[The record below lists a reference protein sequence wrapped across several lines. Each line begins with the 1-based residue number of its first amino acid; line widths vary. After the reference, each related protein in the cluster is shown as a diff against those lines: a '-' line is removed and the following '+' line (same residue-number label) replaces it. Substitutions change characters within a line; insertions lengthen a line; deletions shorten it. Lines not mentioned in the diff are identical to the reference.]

1 MAARK
6 DEIAAILKEQIK
18 HFGQDLR
25 MEEVGVVV
33 EVGDGIARVWGLE
46 HAVASELLE
55 FPGEIYGLVLD
66 LEEDSVGVALMG
78 PDDHIK
84 EGDQVRRTGRILE
97 TPVGESFLGRVV
109 DPLGKPLDGKG
120 PVKPEGYRKTDA
132 KAPGVLMRQPVDTPL
147 QTGIKVIDA
156 LTPIGRGQREL
167 IIGDRRTG
175 KTAIAVDTIINQ
187 KAKGSTASMSPSA
200 KSPPPWPRWWMPC
213 VATGPWSTPSWW
225 PLPPRIRLL
234 CSTSPPTP
242 DAPWA
247 STSAI
252 RAGTP

>member
-46 HAVASELLE
+46 HAVSSELLE

-84 EGDQVRRTGRILE
+84 EGPGPPHGKDPGD
-97 TPVGESFLGRVV
+97 PGGGELPGASGGS
-109 DPLGKPLDGKG
+109 PG
-120 PVKPEGYRKTDA
+120 
-132 KAPGVLMRQPVDTPL
+132 KAPG
-147 QTGIKVIDA
+147 
-156 LTPIGRGQREL
+156 RE
-167 IIGDRRTG
+167 G
-175 KTAIAVDTIINQ
+175 
-187 KAKGSTASMSPSA
+187 
-200 KSPPPWPRWWMPC
+200 PR
-213 VATGPWSTPSWW
+213 
-225 PLPPRIRLL
+225 
-234 CSTSPPTP
+234 
-242 DAPWA
+242 
-247 STSAI
+247 
-252 RAGTP
+252 